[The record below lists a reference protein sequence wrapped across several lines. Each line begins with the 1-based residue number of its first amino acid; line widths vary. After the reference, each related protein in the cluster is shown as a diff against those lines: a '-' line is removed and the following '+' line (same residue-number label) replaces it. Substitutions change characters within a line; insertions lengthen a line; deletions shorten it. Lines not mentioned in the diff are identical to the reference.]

1 MISGKMDETVL
12 LLRKWSISE
21 EIIKNF
27 LDNDISIENFKD
39 LTDTYLKELC
49 PHIGQRIIL
58 RNNIQ
63 DLLESVATTEALSE
77 NTVYTNHESHSSART
92 NKEVSGDSFSSLPI
106 LDDITNILEDIN
118 RPLFRILT
126 STHCCKHLPMEAAF
140 LIIIKDI
147 NVSMLRN
154 AIYL

>member
-1 MISGKMDETVL
+1 MDETVL

-92 NKEVSGDSFSSLPI
+92 NKEVSGDTKFYAESYKISFSSSYRVPV
-106 LDDITNILEDIN
+106 
-118 RPLFRILT
+118 
-126 STHCCKHLPMEAAF
+126 SCHLYPVNLLA
-140 LIIIKDI
+140 
-147 NVSMLRN
+147 SMRSEVYRFMSSANLK
-154 AIYL
+154 

>member
-1 MISGKMDETVL
+1 MDETVL

-77 NTVYTNHESHSSART
+77 TQFTPIMNHIRLLELTKKSQETVSQ
-92 NKEVSGDSFSSLPI
+92 VFQ
-106 LDDITNILEDIN
+106 
-118 RPLFRILT
+118 FWMT
-126 STHCCKHLPMEAAF
+126 SQIF
-140 LIIIKDI
+140 
-147 NVSMLRN
+147 
-154 AIYL
+154 